1 MHNNIWKVFE
11 KELQFFD
18 VNTLIE
24 FAAQEYNTSTFDI
37 ICSALISSNLM
48 IRELADDF
56 FDQFRHQI
64 QLPEF
69 VRQHVTDILIG
80 RVPFRRFNKQA
91 ALLA

>member
-1 MHNNIWKVFE
+1 
-11 KELQFFD
+11 
-18 VNTLIE
+18 
-24 FAAQEYNTSTFDI
+24 
-37 ICSALISSNLM
+37 M